1 MGFVVA
7 LGRIIVDLEGVMVTK
22 YLKGLLLATTLL
34 TTYAY
39 ADPINQPPPAGPV
52 VLDLNGTPVPHSYQT
67 YTTSFVATAASTNIS
82 FAFREDPPSSCLT
95 MLA

>member
-1 MGFVVA
+1 
-7 LGRIIVDLEGVMVTK
+7 MVTK

-82 FAFREDPPSSCLT
+82 FAFREDPAFLLLDNVSVTTGGGSKSSH
-95 MLA
+95 